1 VYEYARLSVRG
12 AIRFCD
18 DLVMD
23 RTSNDDWFVS
33 LLTAGSFLAMVLTGI
48 FALIDAL
55 DGSRSCAYEFAL
67 SFACGASF
75 VTLLPGFEPL

>member
-1 VYEYARLSVRG
+1 MARS
-12 AIRFCD
+12 
-18 DLVMD
+18 
-23 RTSNDDWFVS
+23 SNDDWLVA

-55 DGSRSCAYEFAL
+55 DGSGSCGYEFAV

-75 VTLLPGFEPL
+75 VTLLPGFEPI